1 MELNSSEELE
11 RTSSLK
17 LKIKIRS
24 WQAKKPATV
33 HLNLLQYI
41 STCLILLLFTYIL
54 PLAECTWPRSK
65 GVPTQVPVSK
75 AQDEERGK
83 ENPTARLVNVHESQI
98 GR

>member
-17 LKIKIRS
+17 LKIKICS
-24 WQAKKPATV
+24 WQAK
-33 HLNLLQYI
+33 NLLQYI
-41 STCLILLLFTYIL
+41 SLCLILLLFTYIL